1 MRAIRLDLNLA
12 PPTTNASSVQ
22 LIPFPLCNSR
32 NADMFALSASSTRA
46 APVMSARA
54 PRASK
59 AKGVPVSVARG
70 PVVSGSAKLSS
81 RRGVACFAAKDEEPP
96 VGSAAKGLGKALPM
110 QMDIDAIM
118 KLLPHRYP
126 FLLVDRVIEI
136 EQGKYAIGLKNIT
149 INDNFFPGH
158 FPQRPIMPGVLMVE
172 AMAQVG
178 GLIMLDPNAADEGG
192 TQQQFFFAGIDGVK
206 FRRPVVPGDQLVM
219 RVDLTK
225 MNKRFGIAKMKG
237 QCFVGDELACEAELT
252 LALGK

>member
-1 MRAIRLDLNLA
+1 
-12 PPTTNASSVQ
+12 
-22 LIPFPLCNSR
+22 
-32 NADMFALSASSTRA
+32 MFAISASATRA
-46 APVMSARA
+46 APVVASAPA
-54 PRASK
+54 PRTSK
-59 AKGVPVSVARG
+59 AAPASVPRGATVAI
-70 PVVSGSAKLSS
+70 SAKLSS
-81 RRGVACFAAKDEEPP
+81 HRGVACFAGKDEPP
-96 VGSAAKGLGKALPM
+96 EVGSSPKGLGKALPM

-126 FLLVDRVIEI
+126 FLLVDRVLEI
-136 EQGKYAIGLKNIT
+136 EQGKYAIGLKNVT

-178 GLIMLDPNAADEGG
+178 GLIMLDPEASGEGG

-237 QCFVGDELACEAELT
+237 QCFVGEELACEAELT
-252 LALGK
+252 LALGS